1 MREAFSGVVVIDSI
15 EHATF
20 YALLEFLYT
29 GTLDHTC
36 SNRQGSREEK
46 NLPTTYFY
54 AVTGQVFMQADGLVD
69 LLQIADQYQ
78 LERLKYLCERKII
91 GYVDAENVVNLHL
104 LSEQVQAPDLA
115 KHTLEY
121 LAKNWAALRE
131 QLQGVASLGKE
142 QTERIE
148 RVWRK
153 RYGGDDGKAQ
163 SSAKA
168 GREEATV
175 LNES

>member
-1 MREAFSGVVVIDSI
+1 
-15 EHATF
+15 
-20 YALLEFLYT
+20 
-29 GTLDHTC
+29 
-36 SNRQGSREEK
+36 
-46 NLPTTYFY
+46 
-54 AVTGQVFMQADGLVD
+54 MQAEGLVD

-121 LAKNWAALRE
+121 LAKNWAALGE

-168 GREEATV
+168 GGEEATV

>member
-1 MREAFSGVVVIDSI
+1 MTNDVLFFPR
-15 EHATF
+15 
-20 YALLEFLYT
+20 
-29 GTLDHTC
+29 
-36 SNRQGSREEK
+36 GS
-46 NLPTTYFY
+46 P
-54 AVTGQVFMQADGLVD
+54 TGQVFMQAEGLVD

-91 GYVDAENVVNLHL
+91 GYVDAENVVHLHL

-168 GREEATV
+168 GSVEATV